1 MMALGWML
9 PAGRAS
15 VLLRDSK
22 IEHVDNVEL
31 DLCTLCASMNKDG
44 LLFSFDFSL
53 IVL

>member
-1 MMALGWML
+1 MMALEWML
-9 PAGRAS
+9 PEGRAS

-31 DLCTLCASMNKDG
+31 DPCTLCASMNKDG